1 MTMRKA
7 TKVFS
12 VLVLAGIAGLFH
24 TEPRASAMPGPQA
37 ANSGQFEKFLTD
49 RNIWGEDAFRVFASL
64 DLWKGEGESS
74 ILVFTDKV
82 VGGSKFETPA
92 QAREKAA
99 AMARTMNRVNFKL
112 SPEFASFYKSALARK
127 TPALQAESIRFM
139 EDDSYRLEW
148 KQLGG
153 EFLKKQLTLGAVVAA
168 YGAPEK
174 TTTEVVQALGDR
186 RPAVLTISEYAAGR
200 IKFVQS
206 DLSADPGVI
215 DRVVLDVPAAAA
227 LVLASH

>member
-1 MTMRKA
+1 MRKA

-12 VLVLAGIAGLFH
+12 VLLLVGIAGLYH
-24 TEPRASAMPGPQA
+24 TEPRASAMPTPQA
-37 ANSGQFEKFLTD
+37 ANSSQLQKFLTD
-49 RNIWGEDAFRVFASL
+49 RQIWGDDAFQVFASL
-64 DLWKGEGESS
+64 DRWKGEGESS

-82 VGGSKFETPA
+82 VGGSKFETPE

-99 AMARTMNRVNFKL
+99 AMARTMNRANVKL
-112 SPEFASFYKSALARK
+112 SAEFASSYKAALARK

-148 KQLGG
+148 KREGA
-153 EFLKKQLTLGAVVAA
+153 EFLKKQLTLRAVVAA
-168 YGAPEK
+168 YGTPEK

-186 RPAVLTISEYAAGR
+186 RPAVLTISEYAGGR

-206 DLSADPGVI
+206 DLSPDPNVI
-215 DRVVLDVPAAAA
+215 DRAIVDVPAAGA

>member
-1 MTMRKA
+1 MCKA

-37 ANSGQFEKFLTD
+37 ANSSQLQKFLTD
-49 RNIWGEDAFRVFASL
+49 PTIWGEDAFQVFASL
-64 DLWKGEGESS
+64 DLWKGETS
-74 ILVFTDKV
+74 ILVYTDKV
-82 VGGSKFETPA
+82 VSGSKFGTPE
-92 QAREKAA
+92 QARQKAA

-112 SPEFASFYKSALARK
+112 SPEFASSYKSALARK
-127 TPALQAESIRFM
+127 TPASQVESIRFM

-148 KQLGG
+148 KREGA
-153 EFLKKQLTLGAVVAA
+153 EYLKKQLTLRAVVAA

-186 RPAVLTISEYAAGR
+186 RPAVLTISEYAGGR
-200 IKFVQS
+200 LKFVQS
-206 DLSADPGVI
+206 DLSPDPGVI